1 MIRFAFVFVAAL
13 CVLSDI
19 IIVLLGPSDIIVHLN
34 AQSVYKQHDA
44 EERREMFKY
53 VN

>member
-1 MIRFAFVFVAAL
+1 MIL
-13 CVLSDI
+13 LS
-19 IIVLLGPSDIIVHLN
+19 PSNIIVHFN
-34 AQSVYKQHDA
+34 TQSVYKQHDA